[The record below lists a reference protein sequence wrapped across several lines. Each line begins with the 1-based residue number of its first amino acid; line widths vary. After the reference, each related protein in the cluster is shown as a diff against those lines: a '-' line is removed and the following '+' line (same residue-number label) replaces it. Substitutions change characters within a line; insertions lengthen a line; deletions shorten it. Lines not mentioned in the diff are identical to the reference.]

1 MEHLNNFPQNTKHR
15 FIFNIFNIF
24 YYNYLQ
30 MLGKAILLCI
40 KSCKRGNFL
49 VLDMNVSFR
58 SSCIPINSQSKTTSK
73 IFS

>member
-1 MEHLNNFPQNTKHR
+1 MGHLNNFLQNTKHR

-49 VLDMNVSFR
+49 LLDMNVSF
-58 SSCIPINSQSKTTSK
+58 
-73 IFS
+73 